1 MRGVFGAPTRLAP
14 ELAIER
20 EAAHFLLPAPAPG
33 GDNGEAHDC
42 LAKIAGAA
50 GRITT
55 AATGV

>member
-1 MRGVFGAPTRLAP
+1 MRGCDAPSGPEP

-33 GDNGEAHDC
+33 GDNGEVHDS

-50 GRITT
+50 GGITA